1 MGQKQKRRPKIAMSA
16 LLPKADITERDQD
29 DRFVPTYD
37 LSLEIASSVMDSVG
51 GPAGPSIVQRSAATC
66 STAT

>member
-1 MGQKQKRRPKIAMSA
+1 MSA
-16 LLPKADITERDQD
+16 LPPKADIVQHDCD
-29 DRFVPTYD
+29 VRFVPKADIQSPYD

-51 GPAGPSIVQRSAATC
+51 GPAGPSMVQRSAATC